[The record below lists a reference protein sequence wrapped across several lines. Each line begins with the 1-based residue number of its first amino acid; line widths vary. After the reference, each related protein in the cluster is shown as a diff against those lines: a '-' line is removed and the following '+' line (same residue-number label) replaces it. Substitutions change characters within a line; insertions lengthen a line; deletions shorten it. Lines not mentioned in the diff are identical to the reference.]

1 VVVAVGS
8 QASKVLIHLGTAAEH
23 GEKSAAKK
31 LEQTDSLTRNS
42 LCRCHCENKVLTSYD
57 QMLM

>member
-1 VVVAVGS
+1 VVVAGGG

-31 LEQTDSLTRNS
+31 LEQRDSLDS

-57 QMLM
+57 QMLV